1 MNATP
6 DRSAARD
13 ELPGD
18 MRAEV
23 RLLGTALGRILAEA
37 EGDELFADV
46 EALRELTITAAED
59 PEGGS
64 FARAEDLV
72 ASFAPDRAHQVAR
85 AFTVYFLLTNLAE
98 ERQRVRALR
107 RRAGSVPLAD
117 QRPTDSLAAAVR
129 ALAGTVGPDD
139 ARAALDRLRFH
150 PVLTAHPTEARR
162 TSISAALGRVAGALD
177 DRSDPRSGPAAVAA
191 AEDRLMAEVDTLWR
205 TAQLRVNAPSPLDEV
220 HSALRVVDS
229 SFISVVLDTYARL
242 AAALREEDGAAPG
255 EVPADA
261 PGEAPADAPAGA
273 TRVPA
278 FARLGS
284 WIGGDRDGNPFVTAA
299 TTREAVTRCAELAL
313 NRHARATR
321 DLARSLTLSDRYARP
336 SAELARLVAA
346 VRTRSED
353 AYAESTR
360 YSPQE
365 THRVAL
371 LLVAQRLEATLGRD
385 ADLAYAG
392 PEEAI
397 EDLRVVQRSLVSAG
411 VHRTAH
417 GDLQRVI
424 WSVQTFGFHLTEL
437 EVRQH
442 SKVHAAALAH
452 LERAGAPGAGA
463 GGPGEQG
470 AGAGH
475 AAADPLPAPPVDP
488 EEVLA
493 TFRAIAWAR
502 QRFGPRAAGRYI
514 VSFTTSAA
522 DIEAVYRLAA
532 IAAGASADGSAGEG
546 VGDGADASAGAVGT
560 PAPEID
566 VVPLFETHD
575 DLRSAPSVLAEM
587 VTLPQVRARLAAN
600 GNRLEVMLG
609 YSDSAKDVGPVAA
622 TLALADAQR
631 ELTAWARAEGIELTL
646 FHGRGGALGRGGGPA
661 HRALLAQPAGS
672 VDLRFKVTEQGE
684 VINARYANP
693 DIAARHVE
701 QVASAALLAGS
712 PSLAE
717 RDQQVAQRFAR
728 LRATLAEVSRER
740 FHELVHANG
749 FAPWFAQVTP
759 QEEIGLLSLG
769 SRPARRGLSVESL
782 EDLRAIPWNFAWT
795 QARINLTAWF
805 GLGSAFEAVG
815 DVEELRAAYR
825 EWPLLT
831 TLVDNVEMS
840 LAKSDP
846 RIAER
851 YLQLGSRDDL
861 ADLVRTED
869 ALTRRWVRAVTGH
882 SYLLE
887 GHPILGRAVALRN
900 PYVDALSL
908 LQLRALRTL
917 RGGGAGVPDESARE
931 LLLLTL
937 KGVAAGLQNT
947 G

>member
-6 DRSAARD
+6 DRSVARA
-13 ELPGD
+13 ELPGE

-23 RLLGTALGRILAEA
+23 RLLGHALGRILTEA
-37 EGDELFADV
+37 EGPELFDDV
-46 EALRELTITAAED
+46 EALRELTIDAAGD

-64 FARAEDLV
+64 FERAEALV
-72 ASFAPDRAHQVAR
+72 GSFTPARAHQVAR

-107 RRAGSVPLAD
+107 RRAGSVPVAE
-117 QRPTDSLAAAVR
+117 QAPTDSLAAAVR
-129 ALAGTVGPDD
+129 ALAGEVGVVH
-139 ARAALDRLRFH
+139 ARERLDRLRFH

-162 TSISAALGRVAGALD
+162 TSISAALGRVAAAMD
-177 DRSDPRSGPAAVAA
+177 DRSDPRAGPAAVASA
-191 AEDRLMAEVDTLWR
+191 DARLLTEIDTLWR
-205 TAQLRVNAPSPLDEV
+205 TAQLRVTPPTPLDEV
-220 HSALRVVDS
+220 HSALRIVDS
-229 SFISVVLDTYARL
+229 SFVAVVLDTYARL
-242 AAALREEDGAAPG
+242 EEALREEDSAT
-255 EVPADA
+255 PAD
-261 PGEAPADAPAGA
+261 DV
-273 TRVPA
+273 RVPA
-278 FARLGS
+278 FVRLGS
-284 WIGGDRDGNPFVTAA
+284 WIGGDRDGNPYVTAA
-299 TTREAVTRCAELAL
+299 ETREAARRGAELAL
-313 NRHARATR
+313 NRHADATR
-321 DLARSLTLSDRYARP
+321 DLARALTDSDRYAPP
-336 SAELARLVAA
+336 SAGLHRLVELARA
-346 VRTRSED
+346 RSEELYAD
-353 AYAESTR
+353 AAR

-365 THRVAL
+365 THRIAL
-371 LLVAQRLEATLGRD
+371 LIIAARLEATRD
-385 ADLAYAG
+385 RNADLAYAG
-392 PEEAI
+392 PAEAVA
-397 EDLRVVQRSLVSAG
+397 DLLVVQDSLVASG
-411 VHRTAH
+411 VHRVAR
-417 GDLQRVI
+417 GDLQRII
-424 WSVQTFGFHLTEL
+424 WALQTFGFHLYEL

-442 SKVHAAALAH
+442 SKVHAAALRW
-452 LERAGAPGAGA
+452 LESNGRAGRVGRDSGTAGRSGQA
-463 GGPGEQG
+463 GQASAEEP
-470 AGAGH
+470 
-475 AAADPLPAPPVDP
+475 PAPPVDP

-493 TFRAIAWAR
+493 TFRAITWAR
-502 QRFGPRAAGRYI
+502 KRFGVRAAGRYV
-514 VSFTTSAA
+514 VSFTTSARDVA
-522 DIEAVYRLAA
+522 NVYRLAA
-532 IAAGASADGSAGEG
+532 IAAGGG
-546 VGDGADASAGAVGT
+546 VGAEDD
-560 PAPEID
+560 PEDVPDID

-575 DLRSAPSVLAEM
+575 DLRNAPAVLAEM
-587 VTLPQVRARLAAN
+587 VTLSPVRARLAAN

-631 ELTAWARAEGIELTL
+631 ELTAWARAQGIELTL

-684 VINARYANP
+684 VINARYADP

-701 QVASAALLAGS
+701 QVASAALLASS
-712 PSLAE
+712 PSLAVRDE
-717 RDQQVAQRFAR
+717 RVEQRFAG
-728 LRATLAEVSRER
+728 LRSTLAEVSRAR
-740 FHELVHANG
+740 FHDLVHADG

-805 GLGSAFEAVG
+805 GLGSALEAVG
-815 DVEELRAAYR
+815 DVAELRDAYR
-825 EWPLLT
+825 DWPLFT
-831 TLVDNVEMS
+831 TLIDNVEMS

-851 YLQLGSRDDL
+851 YLELGSRPDL
-861 ADLVRTED
+861 AELVRAED
-869 ALTRRWVRAVTGH
+869 ALTRRWVREVTGH
-882 SYLLE
+882 GYLLA

-917 RGGGAGVPDESARE
+917 RGVGAGGAGGAGEAGDAVGAGDSARD